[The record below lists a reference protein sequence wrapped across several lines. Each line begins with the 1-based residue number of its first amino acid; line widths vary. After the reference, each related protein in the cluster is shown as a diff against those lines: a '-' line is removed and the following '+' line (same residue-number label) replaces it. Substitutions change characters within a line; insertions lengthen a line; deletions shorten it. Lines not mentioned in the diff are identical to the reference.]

1 MRALLNLISENKA
14 AEQEQSLR
22 FRELLRIASLCL
34 QILDPDHGE
43 EELIQ
48 SVAAELA
55 KLSQPLRQPSTLNPE
70 TDTPNPKPSSPNT
83 NP

>member
-1 MRALLNLISENKA
+1 VRALLDLMRGNEAAVLAMSNQCRNLLLEASEHLK
-14 AEQEQSLR
+14 
-22 FRELLRIASLCL
+22 
-34 QILDPDHGE
+34 ILDLEHGK
-43 EELIQ
+43 EELIT

-55 KLSQPLRQPSTLNPE
+55 KLSQPLRKPSTLNPE